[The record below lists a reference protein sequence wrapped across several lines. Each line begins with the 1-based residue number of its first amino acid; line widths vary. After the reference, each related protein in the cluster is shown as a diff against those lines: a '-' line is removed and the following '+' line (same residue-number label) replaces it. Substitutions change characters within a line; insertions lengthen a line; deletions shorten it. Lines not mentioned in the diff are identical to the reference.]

1 MPVDNATQA
10 DPFAASESHT
20 VKELDETQIM
30 IQPDTSLDGGR
41 EDVLFESGSK
51 ESNDGNYDV
60 RLEIDAYAQA
70 DLIEDK
76 RMYMVDKDS
85 S

>member
-20 VKELDETQIM
+20 VEELDETQIM

-76 RMYMVDKDS
+76 RMYMVDEDLS
-85 S
+85 

>member
-1 MPVDNATQA
+1 MLVDNATQA

-20 VKELDETQIM
+20 VKELNETQIM

-41 EDVLFESGSK
+41 EDVLSESRSE
-51 ESNDGNYDV
+51 ESDDGNYDL

-70 DLIEDK
+70 DLIEDE
-76 RMYMVDKDS
+76 RMYMVDKDLS
-85 S
+85 